1 MKYRYDVS
9 ILIPAIRTHQWLMM
23 YGSLFSACKNH
34 TWELVL
40 VSPFDLPP
48 EMAHFDNIKLI
59 KDYGAPTR
67 AAQIGALQCE
77 GEYMYH
83 CVDDAI
89 FLPDAID
96 NAVEFL
102 KSQDNKKYVV
112 NMRYREGAM
121 YAGQTLPMGFWTAHF
136 HNELRLLG
144 IPKEYKISLHHFM
157 RTDYFKE
164 LGGWDCQFEY
174 INHPLH
180 DLMFRVQADGGKLF
194 DSATDATTCNH
205 YINKTVDHA
214 PIYDAQTFGD
224 KPKFDAIY
232 LIPEAAKQRI
242 YIDLNN
248 WQQASPVWKRRF
260 KFKNGKLPQSYKE
273 LGYK

>member
-1 MKYRYDVS
+1 
-9 ILIPAIRTHQWLMM
+9 MM
-23 YGSLFSACKNH
+23 YGSLFNACKEH
-34 TWELVL
+34 SWELVL

-48 EMAHFDNIKLI
+48 EMKHFDNVKLI

-67 AAQIGALQCE
+67 AAQIGAIQCE

-96 NAVEFL
+96 DAIKFL
-102 KSQDNKKYVV
+102 RQENNKKHVV

-121 YAGQTLPMGFWTAHF
+121 YSGQTLHMGFWAAHS
-136 HNELRLLG
+136 HGELQLPG
-144 IPKEYKISLHHFM
+144 IPREYKISLHHFM
-157 RTDYFKE
+157 RMDYFKE
-164 LGGWDCQFEY
+164 LGGWDCSYEY

-180 DLMFRVQADGGKLF
+180 DLMFRVQADGGQLF

-205 YINKTVDHA
+205 YVNKSVDHA
-214 PIYDAQTFGD
+214 PIYDAQTYGD

-232 LIPEAAKQRI
+232 SQPGNPAADRI
-242 YIDLNN
+242 KIDLNN
-248 WQQASPVWKRRF
+248 WEQSSPIWKRRF
-260 KFKNGKLPQSYKE
+260 EFKDGKLPQSYKE
-273 LGYK
+273 LGYDKWT